1 MGEFRSLWCMSVVR
15 ATCEYSNLAFV
26 RARAQLVIR
35 FRLSHIA
42 WSRLPRIE
50 LVVAVAILCPFIVF
64 PYFLTYLLCSSCHG
78 FVPRP
83 CPVGSSSC
91 ISLAPVSNVI
101 TALVL
106 FLKLLVLIFS
116 GERRFTDRTRAD
128 TIYLPAHYLLRVS
141 SHLTPLILLS
151 ITGCS
156 KSVGAI
162 TARKR

>member
-64 PYFLTYLLCSSCHG
+64 PYVPNLPIMLLLSRFCASS
-78 FVPRP
+78 VPR
-83 CPVGSSSC
+83 GSSSC